1 MRSRHFSVSDRAA
14 RRVGI
19 GVLNGI
25 GVAVTMLCLATACT
39 RTEEESAQ
47 TVEYYRAH
55 SEERRALVQACA
67 NDPARAR
74 NRPACINARAAEAR
88 ESIGSLKDLPPMGLT
103 PDGAKKGDA
112 R

>member
-1 MRSRHFSVSDRAA
+1 MKRRQSFDRAE
-14 RRVGI
+14 RKVGI
-19 GVLNGI
+19 VTLNGI
-25 GVAVTMLCLATACT
+25 CVAVTMLFLATACT
-39 RTEEESAQ
+39 KTEEESAQ
-47 TVEYYRAH
+47 TVDYYRAH
-55 SEERRALVQACA
+55 SEERRALVLACA

-103 PDGAKKGDA
+103 PDSGKKGDA